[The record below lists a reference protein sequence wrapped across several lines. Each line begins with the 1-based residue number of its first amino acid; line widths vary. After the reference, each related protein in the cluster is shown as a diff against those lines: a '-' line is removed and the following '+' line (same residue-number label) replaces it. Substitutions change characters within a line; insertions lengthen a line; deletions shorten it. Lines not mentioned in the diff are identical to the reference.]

1 MCPLSECLLEVDA
14 DSEDFVIICN
24 GTPSLEVESA
34 KEESLEN
41 DLEVESPKEASL
53 EAGRGSSLVL
63 AGKEKDLEDDS
74 SKEAPLEAGPN
85 ASLFLAGKEKDLEDA
100 RAEGPEWSQPAS
112 PACQRS
118 V

>member
-34 KEESLEN
+34 KEVSLEN

-74 SKEAPLEAGPN
+74 SKEAPLEAGPI
-85 ASLFLAGKEKDLEDA
+85 ASLFLAGKENDLEDA
-100 RAEGPEWSQPAS
+100 RAEGPECSQPAS
-112 PACQRS
+112 PAHQRS

>member
-14 DSEDFVIICN
+14 NSEEFVIICN
-24 GTPSLEVESA
+24 GTPSLEVESAKEVSLENDLEVESA

-41 DLEVESPKEASL
+41 DLEVESLKEASL

-63 AGKEKDLEDDS
+63 AGKEKDLED
-74 SKEAPLEAGPN
+74 
-85 ASLFLAGKEKDLEDA
+85 A
-100 RAEGPEWSQPAS
+100 RAEGPECSQPAS
-112 PACQRS
+112 PARQRS